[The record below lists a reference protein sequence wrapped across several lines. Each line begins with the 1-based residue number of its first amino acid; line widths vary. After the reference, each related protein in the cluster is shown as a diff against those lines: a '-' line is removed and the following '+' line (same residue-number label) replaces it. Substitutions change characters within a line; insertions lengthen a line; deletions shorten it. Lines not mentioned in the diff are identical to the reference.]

1 MSTARAASA
10 SRRRRLYP
18 DVELAVTLD
27 PEVVQTRSGA
37 QAMRDKLTGE
47 LMHPV
52 GPLVESQR
60 LYVEPSRLAAR
71 LQEDWGAPLVLL
83 DVGLGAASNALA
95 AWRCSESLPGV
106 RRRLRIISLDRSLAA
121 LELALTPAHAADFG
135 LEASAGAAARALLAR
150 GGHQT
155 PHTEWQLRLG
165 EIEANL
171 RVDPEDLAD
180 IVFWDPFS
188 PRANPEL
195 WTCAALTLVRG
206 ACRAGATLHTY
217 SGATAVRAALLLAGF
232 AVGMGEKLSEGKYA
246 TIAAT
251 SVDLL
256 QQPLERRWVERLSR
270 SSAPF
275 PLDAPH
281 DALERI
287 RALAQFAG

>member
-1 MSTARAASA
+1 MNTARVASG
-10 SRRRRLYP
+10 SPCRTHYP
-18 DVELAVTLD
+18 DAELQVTLD

-52 GPLVESQR
+52 GPLVESER
-60 LYVEPSRLAAR
+60 LYVEPSQLALR
-71 LQEDWGAPLVLL
+71 LQGAGAPLVLL

-95 AWRCSESLPGV
+95 AWRCSEALPGA

-121 LELALTPAHAADFG
+121 LELALTPAHVGAFG
-135 LEASAGAAARALLAR
+135 LRASAGEAARALLAQGR
-150 GGHQT
+150 HET
-155 PHTEWQLRLG
+155 SHTEWQLRLG
-165 EIEANL
+165 EIEVNL
-171 RVDPEDLAD
+171 RGSAEDLAD

-195 WTCAALTLVRG
+195 WTCAALTQVRA

-217 SGATAVRAALLLAGF
+217 SGATAVRSALLLAGF
-232 AVGMGEKLSEGKYA
+232 AVGMGAKLSEGKYA

-256 QQPLERRWVERLSR
+256 QQPLQRRWFERLSR

-275 PLDAPH
+275 PHDAPS

-287 RALAQFAG
+287 AGLAQFAG

>member
-1 MSTARAASA
+1 MR
-10 SRRRRLYP
+10 YP
-18 DVELAVTLD
+18 EAEQAVRLD

-37 QAMRDKLTGE
+37 QAMRDKRTGE

-52 GPLVESQR
+52 GPLVESER
-60 LYVEPSRLAAR
+60 LYVQPSRLAAR
-71 LQEDWGAPLVLL
+71 LQEASSAPLLLL
-83 DVGLGAASNALA
+83 DVGLGAASNALG
-95 AWRCSESLPGV
+95 AWRCSEALSGA

-121 LELALTPAHAADFG
+121 LELALTPAHAAAFG
-135 LEASAGAAARALLAR
+135 LQASAGEAARALLER
-150 GGHQT
+150 GRHET
-155 PHTEWQLRLG
+155 PHTDWQLRLG

-171 RVDPEDLAD
+171 GVGAEDLAD

-195 WTCAALTLVRG
+195 WTCAALAQVRA

-217 SGATAVRAALLLAGF
+217 SGATSVRAALLLAGF

-251 SVDLL
+251 SVELL

-275 PLDAPH
+275 PQDAPL

>member
-1 MSTARAASA
+1 
-10 SRRRRLYP
+10 
-18 DVELAVTLD
+18 
-27 PEVVQTRSGA
+27 
-37 QAMRDKLTGE
+37 
-47 LMHPV
+47 MHPV

-60 LYVEPSRLAAR
+60 LYVEPSRLAQR
-71 LQEDWGAPLVLL
+71 LQESSGARLVLL
-83 DVGLGAASNALA
+83 DVGLGAGSNALA
-95 AWRCSESLPGV
+95 AWRCSESLRGA

-121 LELALTPAHAADFG
+121 LELALAPAHASAFG
-135 LEASAGAAARALLAR
+135 LEASAGEAARALLGR
-150 GGHQT
+150 GRHET

-171 RVDPEDLAD
+171 CAGAEELAD

-195 WTCAALTLVRG
+195 WTCAALGQVRG
-206 ACRAGATLHTY
+206 ACRDGATLHTY

-232 AVGMGEKLSEGKYA
+232 AVGMGAKVSEGKYA
-246 TIAAT
+246 TIGAT
-251 SVDLL
+251 SVELL
-256 QQPLERRWVERLSR
+256 QQPLERRWLERLAR

-275 PLDAPH
+275 PLDAPS

>member
-1 MSTARAASA
+1 MNTARAASA
-10 SRRRRLYP
+10 SRRRTRDP
-18 DVELAVTLD
+18 EAELQVSLD

-52 GPLVESQR
+52 GPLVESER
-60 LYVEPSRLAAR
+60 LYVEPSRLALR
-71 LQEDWGAPLVLL
+71 LQGSGPPLVLL

-95 AWRCSESLPGV
+95 AWRCSQTLPGE

-121 LELALTPAHAADFG
+121 LELALTPEHAGAFG
-135 LEASAGAAARALLAR
+135 LEARAGEAARELLTQGR
-150 GGHQT
+150 HET
-155 PHTEWQLRLG
+155 PQTEWQLRLG

-171 RVDPEDLAD
+171 QMSADDLAD

-195 WTCAALTLVRG
+195 WTCAALTQVRA

-217 SGATAVRAALLLAGF
+217 SGATAVRAALLLSGF
-232 AVGMGEKLSEGKYA
+232 AVGMGAKLSEGKYA

-251 SVDLL
+251 SVELL
-256 QQPLERRWVERLSR
+256 QQPLERRWVARLSR

-275 PLDAPH
+275 PPDAPD